1 MMIIDKIIDEL
12 EECAANGF
20 AAFPIQM
27 GAFSDVMDTLE
38 AGRRI

>member
-12 EECAANGF
+12 EECTANGF

-27 GAFSDVMDTLE
+27 RAFPDVMNALE